1 MDSLSYHPPKFIGG
15 KDKVDINNFIN
26 TKLNLIYI
34 YLILI
39 NIELEI

>member
-1 MDSLSYHPPKFIGG
+1 MDDLSYHPPKSIDREN
-15 KDKVDINNFIN
+15 KIDINNFIN

-39 NIELEI
+39 SIELEI